1 MTLDYTAQFPLSLVI
16 SRKTILRY
24 QLLFRH
30 LLQLKHLSNGLGAT
44 WLEHHKSPVWRN
56 KTAHPELDKWKSRVF
71 ALRARMFLFV
81 QQMYSFAV
89 SEVLEPN
96 WRKLEKVLEKV
107 QTVDELLRD
116 HVDFLDTCL
125 KECLLT
131 NEKLLIVR
139 SSFLS
144 ANRRR

>member
-1 MTLDYTAQFPLSLVI
+1 
-16 SRKTILRY
+16 
-24 QLLFRH
+24 
-30 LLQLKHLSNGLGAT
+30 
-44 WLEHHKSPVWRN
+44 
-56 KTAHPELDKWKSRVF
+56 
-71 ALRARMFLFV
+71 MFLFV

-139 SSFLS
+139 LLLISSRDCADVS
-144 ANRRR
+144 NRSTTSC

>member
-1 MTLDYTAQFPLSLVI
+1 ML
-16 SRKTILRY
+16 
-24 QLLFRH
+24 
-30 LLQLKHLSNGLGAT
+30 
-44 WLEHHKSPVWRN
+44 
-56 KTAHPELDKWKSRVF
+56 
-71 ALRARMFLFV
+71 LFV

-139 SSFLS
+139 SLPCSSVRLC
-144 ANRRR
+144 

>member
-1 MTLDYTAQFPLSLVI
+1 
-16 SRKTILRY
+16 
-24 QLLFRH
+24 
-30 LLQLKHLSNGLGAT
+30 
-44 WLEHHKSPVWRN
+44 
-56 KTAHPELDKWKSRVF
+56 
-71 ALRARMFLFV
+71 MFLFV

>member
-1 MTLDYTAQFPLSLVI
+1 
-16 SRKTILRY
+16 
-24 QLLFRH
+24 
-30 LLQLKHLSNGLGAT
+30 
-44 WLEHHKSPVWRN
+44 
-56 KTAHPELDKWKSRVF
+56 
-71 ALRARMFLFV
+71 
-81 QQMYSFAV
+81 MYSFAV

-139 SSFLS
+139 LLLISSRDCADVS
-144 ANRRR
+144 NRSTTSC